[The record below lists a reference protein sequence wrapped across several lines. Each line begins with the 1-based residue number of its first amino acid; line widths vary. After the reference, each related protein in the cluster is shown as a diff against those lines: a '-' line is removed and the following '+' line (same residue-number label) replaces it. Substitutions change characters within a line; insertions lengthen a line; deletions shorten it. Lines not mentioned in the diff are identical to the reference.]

1 MAFSYSKSLKL
12 LLTELGDFFILFFAF
27 CVLREVLSVI
37 LFSETACGLGPYC
50 QGEAES
56 ERSGFWELKKGVYFA
71 NN

>member
-1 MAFSYSKSLKL
+1 
-12 LLTELGDFFILFFAF
+12 
-27 CVLREVLSVI
+27 

-71 NN
+71 NNKSVGSEREEASTS